1 MNKIFKN
8 FLILFLL
15 FFSSQISAEEK
26 YSDNEKLNI
35 NLDSAKSFLKDQQSK
50 FKSKPDPIEG
60 IWEDERG
67 LYLIYRESDESRFFR
82 MYIIEGYEQSFI
94 DHQGSWEATFFTDV
108 DRKGTYGFY
117 SRVWYT
123 TQSNSYL
130 YETEGGWANI
140 NQTGNYL
147 SIEYLEVSKS
157 DVDMDHGI
165 AKIWS
170 VNSISSNKNI
180 EEKTKPQPQKIKP
193 KTKKTYYDF
202 WWVVVLIA
210 GLLFYLY
217 TATVKKPKKIKTKKK
232 TQPKFGIKESLL
244 VFWRGD
250 VSYGISY
257 WVYMNVIGTAI
268 SIPAFIL
275 TDDQIDNFSDSA
287 TLVFILYVIIL
298 FVSKFYLIVG
308 TWRSAEKYKAL
319 KEKQKESK
327 IWGYLGQVTIVLS
340 VIRGF
345 VEMFR

>member
-26 YSDNEKLNI
+26 YWDNEKLNI

-60 IWEDERG
+60 IWEDESG
-67 LYLIYRESDESRFFR
+67 LYLIYRESDGSRFFR
-82 MYIIEGYEQSFI
+82 MYIIEGYVRSFI

-108 DRKGTYGFY
+108 DRKDAYGFY
-117 SRVWYT
+117 SRVWYGSNPYT
-123 TQSNSYL
+123 YDTQ
-130 YETEGGWANI
+130 GGWAKLNLTKDYLRIDYLDLSNEGRDMNGAI
-140 NQTGNYL
+140 N
-147 SIEYLEVSKS
+147 
-157 DVDMDHGI
+157 
-165 AKIWS
+165 KIWS
-170 VNSISSNKNI
+170 VNSVSSNKNI
-180 EEKTKPQPQKIKP
+180 EEKTKPQPQKTKP

-232 TQPKFGIKESLL
+232 THSNSGIKESLL

-268 SIPAFIL
+268 SIPALVL

-287 TLVFILYVIIL
+287 TLIFILYVIIL
-298 FVSKFYLIVG
+298 LVSKLYLVVG

-327 IWGYLGQVTIVLS
+327 IWGYLGQITIVLS

-345 VEMFR
+345 AEMFR

>member
-26 YSDNEKLNI
+26 YWDNEKLNI

-60 IWEDERG
+60 IWEDESG

-82 MYIIEGYEQSFI
+82 MYIIEGYVRSFI

-108 DRKGTYGFY
+108 DRKDTYGFY
-117 SRVWYT
+117 SRVWYVSNPYT
-123 TQSNSYL
+123 YDTQ
-130 YETEGGWANI
+130 GGWAKLNLTKDYLRIYYLDLSNEGIDMNGAI
-140 NQTGNYL
+140 N
-147 SIEYLEVSKS
+147 
-157 DVDMDHGI
+157 
-165 AKIWS
+165 KIWS
-170 VNSISSNKNI
+170 VNSVSSNKNI
-180 EEKTKPQPQKIKP
+180 EEKTKPQPQKTKP

>member
-1 MNKIFKN
+1 MNKIFIN

-26 YSDNEKLNI
+26 YWDNEKLNI

-193 KTKKTYYDF
+193 KK
-202 WWVVVLIA
+202 LIM
-210 GLLFYLY
+210 
-217 TATVKKPKKIKTKKK
+217 
-232 TQPKFGIKESLL
+232 
-244 VFWRGD
+244 
-250 VSYGISY
+250 IS
-257 WVYMNVIGTAI
+257 G
-268 SIPAFIL
+268 
-275 TDDQIDNFSDSA
+275 
-287 TLVFILYVIIL
+287 
-298 FVSKFYLIVG
+298 G
-308 TWRSAEKYKAL
+308 
-319 KEKQKESK
+319 
-327 IWGYLGQVTIVLS
+327 
-340 VIRGF
+340 
-345 VEMFR
+345 

>member
-1 MNKIFKN
+1 
-8 FLILFLL
+8 
-15 FFSSQISAEEK
+15 
-26 YSDNEKLNI
+26 
-35 NLDSAKSFLKDQQSK
+35 
-50 FKSKPDPIEG
+50 
-60 IWEDERG
+60 
-67 LYLIYRESDESRFFR
+67 
-82 MYIIEGYEQSFI
+82 MYIIEGYVRSFI

-232 TQPKFGIKESLL
+232 TQPKSGIKESLL

-268 SIPAFIL
+268 SITAFIL